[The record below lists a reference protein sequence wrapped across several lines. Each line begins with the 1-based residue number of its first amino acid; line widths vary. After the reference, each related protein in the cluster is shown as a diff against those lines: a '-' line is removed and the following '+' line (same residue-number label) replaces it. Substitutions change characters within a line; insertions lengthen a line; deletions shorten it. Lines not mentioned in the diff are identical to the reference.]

1 MKTSL
6 ILLAITFGGLVIAGL
21 QRRFSKETL
30 VNGLMNRDKAEDLCP
45 SFFKAEEKEPSGKD

>member
-45 SFFKAEEKEPSGKD
+45 SIFKVDEKVQSSKE